1 MIRRNLNIDLPKGQ
15 SCFLWGARQ
24 IGKTTYLREK
34 YKNSLYYDFLK
45 KDLYIKYL
53 KNPSI
58 FREEILA
65 MPEKKLLNP
74 IIIDEVQKIP
84 ELLDEVHWLIEN
96 KGVNFILSGS
106 SARKLKRGHSN
117 LLGGRA
123 WRFEMLPLTS
133 YEIKD
138 FDLLKIVNN
147 GLIPSHYLQKNAKKS
162 LKAYVIDYLK
172 EEIFD
177 EGLTRNLSAFSR
189 FLDIAG
195 YSNAE
200 LLNYTN
206 IARECGIASQT
217 VKEYFQILQ
226 DTLIGRIITP
236 FKKREERNSLNKI
249 PKFYFFDIGVANY
262 ISKSVI
268 EECKGE
274 LFGKSL
280 EHFIYLELLAYSL
293 YSEKDYSINFW
304 RTKQGQEVDFI
315 LDQGQVAIEV
325 KGKECIANNDLR
337 HLKTFIS
344 TYSPKKSFLVSM
356 SSGTRL
362 CKDTIIINYKLFLE
376 KLWNGDI
383 I

>member
-1 MIRRNLNIDLPKGQ
+1 MIKRTLNINLPKAQ

-24 IGKTTYLREK
+24 TGKTTFLREK
-34 YKNSLYYDFLK
+34 YKNSIYYDFLK

-58 FREEILA
+58 LREEILA
-65 MPEKKLLNP
+65 MSDKELSQP
-74 IIIDEVQKIP
+74 IIIDEIQKIP

-96 KGVNFILSGS
+96 KKVSFILSGS

-123 WRFEMLPLTS
+123 WRFEMLPLTFN
-133 YEIKD
+133 EIKD
-138 FDLLKIVNN
+138 YDLLKIVNN
-147 GLIPSHYLQKNAKKS
+147 GLIPSHYLQENAKRS
-162 LKAYVIDYLK
+162 LKAYVVDYLK

-217 VKEYFQILQ
+217 VKEYFQILE
-226 DTLIGRIITP
+226 DTLVGRTITP

-249 PKFYFFDIGVANY
+249 PKFYFFDVGVANY

-268 EECKGE
+268 KDCKGE
-274 LFGKSL
+274 LFGKSF
-280 EHFIYLELLAYSL
+280 EHLIYLELLAYSL

-315 LDQGQVAIEV
+315 LEKGEVAIEV
-325 KGKECIANNDLR
+325 KGKNTIANNDLR
-337 HLKTFIS
+337 HLKTFS
-344 TYSPKKSFLVSM
+344 DKYNPKKSFLVSM
-356 SSGTRL
+356 SDGKRL
-362 CKDTIIINYKLFLE
+362 CGKNIIINYKIFLE
-376 KLWNGDI
+376 LLWSGEI